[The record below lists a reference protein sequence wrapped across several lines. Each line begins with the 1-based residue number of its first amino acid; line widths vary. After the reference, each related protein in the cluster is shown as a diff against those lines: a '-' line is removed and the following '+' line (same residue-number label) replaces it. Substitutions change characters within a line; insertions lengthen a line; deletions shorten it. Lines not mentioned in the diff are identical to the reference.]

1 MDPLGFGLENYD
13 AIGRWRTSDGK
24 FPLDVSG
31 VLLDGKTFSGAEELR
46 AILKTDSA
54 RFVRAL
60 TEKLLTYALGRGLEA
75 YDRPAIEKIARD
87 VERNGFRFSQ
97 LIDSTVDSV
106 PFRMRRG
113 TREGGDPR

>member
-31 VLLDGKTFSGAEELR
+31 VLPDGKTFSGTEELR
-46 AILKTDSA
+46 AILKADSA

-60 TEKLLTYALGRGLEA
+60 TEKLLTMPWDAVWSL
-75 YDRPAIEKIARD
+75 RPASD
-87 VERNGFRFSQ
+87 
-97 LIDSTVDSV
+97 
-106 PFRMRRG
+106 
-113 TREGGDPR
+113 